1 MTTNRE
7 VFSKDPTQY
16 TIPNDGVAEV
26 IDPQT
31 DAQWD
36 VLRYELANF
45 VCEGEYKRGLEI
57 ILSTYLAHLNRE
69 KQPAVWVSGFYG
81 SGKSHF
87 VRVLEYL
94 WRDTIFPSDGARARD
109 LAKLPDDIK
118 DLLRELTTIGKRDGG
133 LWSAAGTLGAGAG
146 GNVRLALLGIL
157 FRSAGLPESYGPAS
171 LAIWLKQEGYYEDV
185 KTIFEQR
192 KPGSNFFREL
202 NNLYVSPTLAESLL
216 AVYPKYANNQI
227 EARNFFRAQYP
238 DKKEIS
244 DDEMLRT
251 MEAVLR
257 LQSNTSEKLPYTLI
271 VCDELQQFIG
281 QDSNRTFE
289 VQTVVETCCSHFGTR
304 LLFVATGQASVTGTP
319 QLQKLQGRFTNQVM
333 LSDADVEQVV
343 RNVVLF
349 KKSSEIAP
357 LQAVLTAASGEID
370 RHLAGTKIR
379 PRSDDS
385 KNLVPDYPLL
395 PVRSRFWE
403 LFLRNVD
410 SSGTTGQLR
419 TQLRITHEA
428 IKEIAYKP
436 LGTVV
441 AGDVI
446 YKQLKVIML
455 QSSMLLRDVEMQITQ
470 LDNNPPEGELS
481 ARLCAMVFLI
491 GKLPVE
497 TLRDTGIRSDI
508 DTLADL
514 LVEDLI
520 TGSAPLRQRIPGL
533 LQKLVDERILMQ
545 VGDEYRLQ
553 TREGKEWESEHHR
566 RYERA
571 LADDIRLTGERTTEF
586 QRVVKATLKGI
597 SLLQGQSKIPRKLDL
612 HFGLD
617 FPAGDTGMVPLW
629 VRDGWAVTEKTV
641 REDAQRM
648 GVKSPIVFVF
658 LPKQDT
664 DALKDA
670 LASYAAASETVAT
683 RVAANTVEGQ
693 EAKLAMQSRIQM
705 AQNKRDTLI
714 ENIVQNARVY
724 QGGGSD
730 VDLGTLQAS
739 VKAAIDD
746 ALIRLFPNF
755 SLGDHPGWG
764 MVVKQVREGNANALT
779 AVAYNGNVEDQV
791 ICKEI
796 HNFVDSLGKKG
807 SDIRKHFMGGS
818 YGWPQDAVDG
828 ALLCLVAGGFL
839 RATKSSVPVN
849 VKDITTPVLGLTE
862 FYREGIT
869 VTAAHRLGIRVL
881 LTNLGFP
888 AKQGEEVAS
897 IPRVLSMLRELAAS
911 AGGDAP
917 LPEMPSIASIEHLQ
931 VLSGNAQI
939 VAVYEQ
945 RNELY
950 DNFKIWKDK
959 REQIA
964 KRLPDWNKLQRFLTQ
979 ARSLPVAIEIE
990 PQVEA
995 IRNGRYLLFDPD
1007 PVLPLMDELRAALRL
1022 ALIDFQQSR
1031 IAEQDQQVQTLNAW
1045 AEWPLLSEEERQ
1057 RILSQNGLSSIP
1069 KLKIGTDEELL
1080 ATLDA
1085 NPLSSWE
1092 DKISAPQAR
1101 IVKVR
1106 EAAMKLRTP
1115 DAVRISL
1122 PQATLTSADQVDAY
1136 LAQLRADMMQ
1146 HIDAGNPVV
1155 V

>member
-1 MTTNRE
+1 
-7 VFSKDPTQY
+7 
-16 TIPNDGVAEV
+16 
-26 IDPQT
+26 
-31 DAQWD
+31 
-36 VLRYELANF
+36 
-45 VCEGEYKRGLEI
+45 
-57 ILSTYLAHLNRE
+57 
-69 KQPAVWVSGFYG
+69 
-81 SGKSHF
+81 
-87 VRVLEYL
+87 
-94 WRDTIFPSDGARARD
+94 
-109 LAKLPDDIK
+109 
-118 DLLRELTTIGKRDGG
+118 
-133 LWSAAGTLGAGAG
+133 
-146 GNVRLALLGIL
+146 
-157 FRSAGLPESYGPAS
+157 
-171 LAIWLKQEGYYEDV
+171 
-185 KTIFEQR
+185 
-192 KPGSNFFREL
+192 
-202 NNLYVSPTLAESLL
+202 
-216 AVYPKYANNQI
+216 
-227 EARNFFRAQYP
+227 
-238 DKKEIS
+238 
-244 DDEMLRT
+244 
-251 MEAVLR
+251 
-257 LQSNTSEKLPYTLI
+257 
-271 VCDELQQFIG
+271 
-281 QDSNRTFE
+281 
-289 VQTVVETCCSHFGTR
+289 
-304 LLFVATGQASVTGTP
+304 
-319 QLQKLQGRFTNQVM
+319 
-333 LSDADVEQVV
+333 
-343 RNVVLF
+343 
-349 KKSSEIAP
+349 
-357 LQAVLTAASGEID
+357 
-370 RHLAGTKIR
+370 
-379 PRSDDS
+379 
-385 KNLVPDYPLL
+385 
-395 PVRSRFWE
+395 
-403 LFLRNVD
+403 
-410 SSGTTGQLR
+410 
-419 TQLRITHEA
+419 
-428 IKEIAYKP
+428 
-436 LGTVV
+436 
-441 AGDVI
+441 
-446 YKQLKVIML
+446 
-455 QSSMLLRDVEMQITQ
+455 
-470 LDNNPPEGELS
+470 
-481 ARLCAMVFLI
+481 
-491 GKLPVE
+491 
-497 TLRDTGIRSDI
+497 
-508 DTLADL
+508 
-514 LVEDLI
+514 
-520 TGSAPLRQRIPGL
+520 
-533 LQKLVDERILMQ
+533 
-545 VGDEYRLQ
+545 
-553 TREGKEWESEHHR
+553 
-566 RYERA
+566 
-571 LADDIRLTGERTTEF
+571 
-586 QRVVKATLKGI
+586 
-597 SLLQGQSKIPRKLDL
+597 
-612 HFGLD
+612 
-617 FPAGDTGMVPLW
+617 MVPLW

-664 DALKDA
+664 DAFKDA

-764 MVVKQVREGNANALT
+764 TVVKQVREGNANALT
-779 AVAYNGNVEDQV
+779 AVAYNGNVEDQA

-796 HNFVDSLGKKG
+796 HNFVDALGKKG
-807 SDIRKHFMGGS
+807 SDIRKHFMEGS

-839 RATKSSVPVN
+839 RATKNSVPVN

-931 VLSGNAQI
+931 ALSGNAQI

-964 KRLPDWNKLQRFLTQ
+964 KCLPDWNKLQRFLTQ
-979 ARSLPVAIEIE
+979 ARSLPVALEIE

-995 IRNGRYLLFDPD
+995 IRNGRHLLFDPD

-1022 ALIDFQQSR
+1022 ELMDFQQRR

-1057 RILSQNGLSSIP
+1057 RILSQNGLGSIP
-1069 KLKIGTDEELL
+1069 ELKIGTDEELL

-1085 NPLSSWE
+1085 NPISSWE

>member
-1 MTTNRE
+1 MTLNRE
-7 VFSKDPTQY
+7 VFAKDPTQY
-16 TIPNDGVAEV
+16 VIPNDGVAEV

-31 DAQWD
+31 EAQWE

-57 ILSTYLAHLNRE
+57 ILSTYLTHLERE

-87 VRVLEYL
+87 VRVLEYF
-94 WRDTIFPSDGARARD
+94 WRDTVFPSDGARARE
-109 LAKLPDDIK
+109 LANLPDDIQ

-157 FRSAGLPESYGPAS
+157 FRSAGLPEQYAPAR
-171 LAIWLKQEGYYEDV
+171 LAIWLKQEGCYEDV
-185 KTIFEQR
+185 KALVER
-192 KPGSNFFREL
+192 VKPDFFREL
-202 NNLYVSPTLAESLL
+202 NNMYASRVLAESLL
-216 AVYPKYANNQI
+216 AVCPDYARDQMD
-227 EARNFFRAQYP
+227 ARNIFRAQYP
-238 DKKEIS
+238 PTQQEIS
-244 DDEMLRT
+244 NDEMLRT
-251 MEAVLR
+251 MEDVLR
-257 LQSNTSEKLPYTLI
+257 LQSNAAGKLPYTLI

-343 RNVVLF
+343 RKVVLF
-349 KKSSEIAP
+349 KKPSQIDP
-357 LQAVLTAASGEID
+357 LQTVLTAASGEID
-370 RHLAGTKIR
+370 RHLAGTRIG
-379 PRSDDS
+379 PRSDDRD
-385 KNLVPDYPLL
+385 KLVPDYPLL

-446 YKQLKVIML
+446 YQQLKVNML
-455 QSSMLLRDVEMQITQ
+455 QSSMLLRDVETQISQ
-470 LDNNPPEGELS
+470 LNNGTAEGELS

-508 DTLADL
+508 ETLADL

-520 TGSAPLRQRIPGL
+520 VGSAPLRQRIPAL
-533 LQKLVDERILMQ
+533 LQKLVDDRTLMQ
-545 VGDEYRLQ
+545 VGDEYRIQ
-553 TREGKEWESEHHR
+553 TREGKEWEAEYHR

-571 LADDIRLTGERTTEF
+571 LADDIRLTGERITQF
-586 QRVVKATLKGI
+586 QQAVKATLKGI

-612 HFGLD
+612 HFGQD
-617 FPAGDTGMVPLW
+617 FPASDSGMVPLW
-629 VRDGWAVTEKTV
+629 VRDGWSVTEKTV

-670 LASYAAASETVAT
+670 LASYDAANETVAT

-705 AQNKRDTLI
+705 AQTKRDTQI
-714 ENIVQNARVY
+714 ESIVQNARVY
-724 QGGGSD
+724 QGGGND
-730 VDLGTLQAS
+730 VDLGTLHAS
-739 VKAAIDD
+739 VKAAVED

-764 MVVKQVREGNANALT
+764 AVVKQVREGNANALM
-779 AVAYNGNVEDQV
+779 AVAHNGNVEDQAV
-791 ICKEI
+791 CKEI
-796 HNFVDSLGKKG
+796 RNYVDTLGKKG

-839 RATKSSVPVN
+839 RATKSSVPMS
-849 VKDITTPVLGLTE
+849 VKEITTQFIGVTD

-869 VTAAHRLGIRVL
+869 VAAFHRIGIRGL
-881 LTNLGFP
+881 LAKLGFP
-888 AKQGEEVAS
+888 VKPGEEVAS
-897 IPRVLSMLRELAAS
+897 IPRVLSMLREAAAE
-911 AGGDAP
+911 AGGNAP
-917 LPEMPSIASIEHLQ
+917 LPETPSIALLERLQ
-931 VLSGNAQI
+931 ALSGNEQI

-945 RNELY
+945 RNELEADY
-950 DNFKIWKDK
+950 KAWKAR
-959 REQIA
+959 REQITQ
-964 KRLPDWNKLQRFLTQ
+964 RLPNWKKVERFLVH
-979 ARSLPVAIEIE
+979 ARSLPVALQVE

-995 IRNGRYLLFDPD
+995 IRNGRHLLFDPD
-1007 PVLPLMDELRAALRL
+1007 PVVPLIDELRTALRL
-1022 ALIDFQQSR
+1022 ALMDFQQRR
-1031 IAEQDQQVQTLNAW
+1031 IAEQNQQVQTLDAW
-1045 AEWPLLSEEERQ
+1045 AEWPLLSEAERQ
-1057 RILSQNGLSSIP
+1057 RILSQHGLGSIP
-1069 KLKIGTDEELL
+1069 DLKIGTDEELL
-1080 ATLDA
+1080 ATLDTTPIA
-1085 NPLSSWE
+1085 SWE
-1092 DKISAPQAR
+1092 DKIAAPQAR

-1115 DAVRISL
+1115 DAIRIYP
-1122 PQATLTSADQVDAY
+1122 PQATLKSADQVDAY
-1136 LAQLRADMMQ
+1136 LTQLRVQMMK
-1146 HIDAGNPVV
+1146 HIAAGNPVV

>member
-7 VFSKDPTQY
+7 VFAKDPTQY

-36 VLRYELANF
+36 VLRYELTNF

-57 ILSTYLAHLNRE
+57 ILSTYLTHLHQE

-94 WRDTIFPSDGARARD
+94 WRDTVFPSDGVRARD

-118 DLLRELTTIGKRDGG
+118 DFLRELTTIGKRDGG

-157 FRSAGLPESYGPAS
+157 FRSGGLPEQYAPAR

-185 KTIFEQR
+185 KAIVERT
-192 KPGSNFFREL
+192 KPDFFREL
-202 NNLYVSPTLAESLL
+202 NGMYASRVLAESLL
-216 AVYPKYANNQI
+216 AVCPDYARDQI
-227 EARNFFRAQYP
+227 DARSIFRTQYP
-238 DKKEIS
+238 PAQTEIS
-244 DDEMLRT
+244 NDEMLRT
-251 MEAVLR
+251 MEDVLR
-257 LQSNTSEKLPYTLI
+257 LQSNTPGKLPYTLI

-343 RNVVLF
+343 RKVVLS
-349 KKSSEIAP
+349 KKSSEIDP

-370 RHLAGTKIR
+370 RHLAATRIG

-428 IKEIAYKP
+428 IKDIAYKP

-446 YKQLKVIML
+446 YKQLKVNML
-455 QSSMLLRDVEMQITQ
+455 QSSMLLRDVDTQITQ
-470 LDNNPPEGELS
+470 LDDNTPGGELS
-481 ARLCAMVFLI
+481 ARLCAMIFLI

-514 LVEDLI
+514 LVEDLM

-533 LQKLVDERILMQ
+533 LQKLVDDRILMQ
-545 VGDEYRLQ
+545 VGDEYRIQ
-553 TREGKEWESEHHR
+553 TREGKEWEAEYHR

-597 SLLQGQSKIPRKLDL
+597 PLLQGQSKIPRKLDL

-617 FPAGDTGMVPLW
+617 YPAGDTGMVPLW
-629 VRDGWAVTEKTV
+629 VRDGWSVTEKTV

-648 GVKSPIVFVF
+648 GVKSPIVLVF

-664 DALKDA
+664 DAFKDA
-670 LASYAAASETVAT
+670 LASYDAASETVTT

-693 EAKLAMQSRIQM
+693 EAKLSMQSRIQM

-714 ENIVQNARVY
+714 ESIVQNARVY
-724 QGGGSD
+724 QGGGND

-739 VKAAIDD
+739 VKAAIND

-755 SLGDHPGWG
+755 SLGDHPAWG
-764 MVVKQVREGNANALT
+764 TVVKQVREGNANALM
-779 AVAYNGNVEDQV
+779 AVAHNGNVEDQAV
-791 ICKEI
+791 CKEI
-796 HNFVDSLGKKG
+796 RNYVDTLGKKG

-839 RATKSSVPVN
+839 SAKKSSVPVG
-849 VKDITTPVLGLTE
+849 VKDITTQLIGVIE
-862 FYREGIT
+862 FYKEGIT
-869 VTAAHRLGIRVL
+869 VTAAHRIGIRVL
-881 LTNLGFP
+881 LTKLGFP
-888 AKQGEEVAS
+888 VKQGEEVAS
-897 IPRVLSMLRELAAS
+897 IPRVLSMLRESAAA

-917 LPEMPSIASIEHLQ
+917 LPETPSIAIIERLQ
-931 VLSGNAQI
+931 ALSGNEQI

-945 RNELY
+945 RDELY
-950 DNFKIWKDK
+950 ANFKVWKD
-959 REQIA
+959 RHEQIA
-964 KRLPDWNKLQRFLTQ
+964 QRLPDWNKLQRFLAH
-979 ARSLPVAIEIE
+979 ARSLPIALQVE

-995 IRNGRYLLFDPD
+995 IRNGRHLLFNPD
-1007 PVLPLMDELRAALRL
+1007 PVLPLMND
-1022 ALIDFQQSR
+1022 
-1031 IAEQDQQVQTLNAW
+1031 
-1045 AEWPLLSEEERQ
+1045 
-1057 RILSQNGLSSIP
+1057 
-1069 KLKIGTDEELL
+1069 
-1080 ATLDA
+1080 
-1085 NPLSSWE
+1085 
-1092 DKISAPQAR
+1092 
-1101 IVKVR
+1101 
-1106 EAAMKLRTP
+1106 LRT
-1115 DAVRISL
+1115 
-1122 PQATLTSADQVDAY
+1122 
-1136 LAQLRADMMQ
+1136 
-1146 HIDAGNPVV
+1146 AGANA
-1155 V
+1155 